1 MDMDTSLQG
10 KTIVI
15 TGASS
20 GFGRGATLKFAE
32 NGVNLVLAARREQLL
47 DELVSLCTAAGS
59 QAIAVPTDVS
69 KVEDMENLAKIAL
82 EKFGSID
89 IWINNAGGGAVGV
102 FTDIPIAEHVQVIQ
116 TDLIGTIYGSHLALS
131 YFRTVG
137 KGTLINIASMLGKIP
152 APYYASYCAAKHGV
166 VGLSA
171 ALRQELDE
179 QKMKDIHVCTVMPMA
194 MDTPFF
200 EHSANYSGHEVV
212 PVPPLDEAEKVID
225 AIVSLATKPQS
236 EVPVG
241 NTSLSNLVMH
251 NVLPAVS
258 EKVMGKLTHNAQ
270 MKDAPPASD
279 NPGGLSQPS
288 IVGTKVHDPK
298 IQKK

>member
-1 MDMDTSLQG
+1 MDENLRG

-20 GFGRGATLKFAE
+20 GFGRGAALKFAE
-32 NGVNLVLAARREQLL
+32 SGVNLVLAARREQLL
-47 DELVSLCTAAGS
+47 EELVSLCAIAGS

-69 KVEDMENLAKIAL
+69 KIEDVEAL
-82 EKFGSID
+82 FKRALDQFGQID
-89 IWINNAGGGAVGV
+89 VWINNAGSGAVGA
-102 FTDIPIAEHVQVIQ
+102 FTDIPMDEHRQLIE
-116 TDLIGTIYGSHLALS
+116 TDLLGTIYGSHLALTHFKS
-131 YFRTVG
+131 IG
-137 KGTLINIASMLGKIP
+137 AGTLINTASMLGKVP

-179 QKMKDIHVCTVMPMA
+179 QKFKEIHVCTVLPMA

-200 EHSANYSGHEVV
+200 EHAANYSGHEVV

-225 AIVSLATKPQS
+225 AIVSLATKAQG

-241 NTSLSNLVMH
+241 NASLSNLVMH
-251 NVLPAVS
+251 NLMPAVS
-258 EKVMGKLTHNAQ
+258 EKIMGALTHQAQ
-270 MKDAPPASD
+270 MQDAPVSSD
-279 NPGGLSQPS
+279 SPGGLSQPAGA
-288 IVGTKVHDPK
+288 GTKIHDPK
-298 IQKK
+298 LKKK